1 MKTFKGENGVL
12 VGDNGETWRAFGSP
26 NVTSP
31 QPYEYKGRD
40 DKPTGVWYGMGFD
53 KVANGT
59 RIAYVDYP
67 KSMYSIEEII
77 NGEDTPNILM
87 RCNVCHAM
95 DQAAKNT
102 GRLPYENGITED
114 EARRAL
120 TPRGGWNS
128 EQSSV
133 AAQQPRITE
142 RLSAGPVMAATLP
155 KYLTYGIKIGKAFGL
170 RPTGDVAVS
179 LGLSFLADL
188 ASGFTADPSYK
199 RALQAFSDDMIDTL
213 DPDMINRVKQDAL
226 DIAEAAFKDGDAL
239 LSKKR
244 IMSSIF
250 KTRGDLKK
258 EMNAAN
264 SAKNITPYQNGQPS
278 HPMQF
283 NFSPSPGALNSPRL
297 FE

>member
-1 MKTFKGENGVL
+1 METYKGRNGVT
-12 VGDNGETWRAFGSP
+12 VGDNGDTWRAFGSP

-40 DKPTGVWYGMGFD
+40 DKPTGVWYAMGFD

-67 KSMYSIEEII
+67 KSMYALEEVID
-77 NGEDTPNILM
+77 GEDTPNILM

-95 DQAAKNT
+95 DQAAKMS
-102 GRLPYENGITED
+102 GQLPY
-114 EARRAL
+114 
-120 TPRGGWNS
+120 
-128 EQSSV
+128 
-133 AAQQPRITE
+133 AAVSAHQPRQDALRQERE
-142 RLSAGPVMAATLP
+142 RLSVGSAVAPATLP
-155 KYLTYGIKIGKAFGL
+155 KYFTYAVKVGKAFGL

-179 LGLSFLADL
+179 MGLSFLADL
-188 ASGFTADPSYK
+188 ASGFVADPSYK

-213 DPDMINRVKQDAL
+213 DPDMIDRVKEDAL
-226 DIAEAAFKDGDAL
+226 NIAEAAFKDGDAL

-258 EMNAAN
+258 EINAAN
-264 SAKNITPYQNGQPS
+264 SAKNITPRGGDGGIAS
-278 HPMQF
+278 SF
-283 NFSPSPGALNSPRL
+283 NFSSSPGALNSPRL

>member
-1 MKTFKGENGVL
+1 METYKGKNGVT
-12 VGDNGETWRAFGSP
+12 VGDNGDTWRAFGSP

-40 DKPTGVWYGMGFD
+40 DKPTGVWYAMGFD

-67 KSMYSIEEII
+67 KSMYSLEEVID
-77 NGEDTPNILM
+77 GEDTPNILM

-95 DQAAKNT
+95 DQAAKFN
-102 GRLPYENGITED
+102 GRLPYE
-114 EARRAL
+114 
-120 TPRGGWNS
+120 TPRGGYDS
-128 EQSSV
+128 APV
-133 AAQQPRITE
+133 RE
-142 RLSAGPVMAATLP
+142 RLSVGSAVAPATLP
-155 KYLTYGIKIGKAFGL
+155 KYFTYAVKVGKAFGL

-179 LGLSFLADL
+179 MGLSFLADL
-188 ASGFTADPSYK
+188 ASGFVADPSYK
-199 RALQAFSDDMIDTL
+199 KALQAFSDDMIDTL
-213 DPDMINRVKQDAL
+213 DPDMIDRVKEDAL
-226 DIAEAAFKDGDAL
+226 NIAEAAFKDGDAL

-258 EMNAAN
+258 EINASN
-264 SAKNITPYQNGQPS
+264 SAKNITPRSDGIAS
-278 HPMQF
+278 SF
-283 NFSPSPGALNSPRL
+283 NFSQSPGALNSPRL